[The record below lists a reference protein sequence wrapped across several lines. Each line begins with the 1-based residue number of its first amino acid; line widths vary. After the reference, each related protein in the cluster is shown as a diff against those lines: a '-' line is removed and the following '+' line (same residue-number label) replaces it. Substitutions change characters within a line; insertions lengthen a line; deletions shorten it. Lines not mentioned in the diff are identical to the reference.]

1 MEQYGTLC
9 EVLSDAG
16 YHHYE
21 VSNFARPG
29 FEAVHNSAY
38 WRRVS
43 YVGLGPGAHSLSG
56 NVRRWNTRHMPS
68 YSSESEV
75 LSEEQVR
82 LGTIMLS
89 LRTDTGLEEDRLR
102 SMADNQSVDRLLGEG
117 ALVRAGGRLRIP
129 EDHFFVSD
137 EIIRELV

>member
-1 MEQYGTLC
+1 
-9 EVLSDAG
+9 
-16 YHHYE
+16 
-21 VSNFARPG
+21 
-29 FEAVHNSAY
+29 
-38 WRRVS
+38 
-43 YVGLGPGAHSLSG
+43 
-56 NVRRWNTRHMPS
+56 MPS

-82 LGTIMLS
+82 LETIMLS

-117 ALVRAGGRLRIP
+117 ALVREGGRLRIP